1 MRYSAQVLGL
11 ILLVVVSS
19 HAGLAR
25 GQGYGSDLQN
35 VMGPA
40 SGGMAGVSTARP
52 QDVPSAIFG
61 NPATLAQFEGTQFTL
76 GGGWIEGYPTV
87 TNDGSLNQV
96 SPGTPFSA
104 TSRTQGGVASEIGVA
119 QDLRSIG
126 LPGTMGMGLAGLSNL
141 GDEYRGR
148 VPESSQFLN
157 DLNNESAAYMILGL
171 NMGAGFQLTDRL
183 SVGATMTLG
192 TGFEQLAFI
201 GPVTSSAMVNAYALR
216 GTVGVAYDLNDCNT
230 VGFYYESKMGFDFP
244 NAIRV
249 GTNYQDIKI
258 AQPTT
263 FGLGIANRSLMDG
276 NLLIAADV
284 YYKLWED
291 AALWQDVWLNQWALA
306 IGTQLTRGK
315 MKYRLGYSWNS
326 NPTNHEVGT
335 SFDGIPVSRDQ
346 LQFYQAAIIPAVNQ
360 NRITGGIGRQDFLF
374 PGMDLDLFAGGML
387 PASDNFGPHNSASL
401 AVYYIGMGMT
411 WHFDSCKP
419 HGDTEK

>member
-1 MRYSAQVLGL
+1 MRSFKYVLGVAIVL
-11 ILLVVVSS
+11 AISA
-19 HAGLAR
+19 HAGSAR

-40 SGGMAGVSTARP
+40 SGGMAGVSIARP

-61 NPATLAQFEGTQFTL
+61 NPATLAQFEGTQFTM
-76 GGGWIEGYPTV
+76 GGGWVEGYPTV
-87 TNDGSLNQV
+87 TNDGSLNQL

-126 LPGTMGMGLAGLSNL
+126 LAGTIGMGLAGLSNL

-148 VPESSQFLN
+148 VPESANFLLFNNLN
-157 DLNNESAAYMILGL
+157 DESAAYMILGL

-201 GPVTSSAMVNAYALR
+201 GPVSGSAMVNAYALR
-216 GTVGVAYDLNDCNT
+216 GTVGFDYELNDCNT
-230 VGFYYESKMGFDFP
+230 LGFYYQSKMGFDFP
-244 NAIRV
+244 NAVRV
-249 GTNYQDIKI
+249 GSNYQDIRI
-258 AQPTT
+258 DQPATL
-263 FGLGIANRSLMDG
+263 GLGLANRSLMDG

-291 AALWQDVWLNQWALA
+291 AALWQDVWVNQWAVA
-306 IGTQLTRGK
+306 VGAQLTCDK
-315 MKYRLGYSWNS
+315 WKYRLGYSWNS
-326 NPTNHEVGT
+326 NPTNHDVGT

-346 LQFYQAAIIPAVNQ
+346 LQFYQAAILPAVNQ

-374 PGMDLDLFAGGML
+374 PGLDLDLFAGGML

-401 AVYYIGMGMT
+401 AIYYIGLGMT
-411 WHFDSCKP
+411 WRFDAAKQ
-419 HGDTEK
+419 

>member
-1 MRYSAQVLGL
+1 MRYSTHILGL
-11 ILLVVVSS
+11 IIIVVVAA
-19 HAGLAR
+19 HAGLAH

-35 VMGPA
+35 IMGPA

-61 NPATLAQFEGTQFTL
+61 NPATLTQFEGTQFTL

-119 QDLRSIG
+119 QDLHAIG
-126 LPGTMGMGLAGLSNL
+126 VAGTMGMGLAGLSNL

-148 VPESSQFLN
+148 VPESSMFFN
-157 DLNNESAAYMILGL
+157 NLNNESASYLVLGL
-171 NMGAGFQLTDRL
+171 NVAAGFQLTDRL
-183 SVGATMTLG
+183 SVGAAATLG

-201 GPVTSSAMVNAYALR
+201 GPVTGSAMVNAYALR
-216 GTVGVAYDLNDCNT
+216 GTVGVNYDLDDCNT
-230 VGFYYESKMGFDFP
+230 LGFYYQSKMSFDFP

-249 GTNYQDIKI
+249 GTNYQDVRM

-263 FGLGIANRSLMDG
+263 LGLGIANRSLMDG
-276 NLLIAADV
+276 NLLIAADA
-284 YYKLWED
+284 YYKLWQD
-291 AALWQDVWLNQWALA
+291 AALWQDVWLNQWAFA
-306 IGTQLTRGK
+306 VGTQYTSGNT
-315 MKYRLGYSWNS
+315 KYRLGYSFNS

-335 SFDGIPVSRDQ
+335 SFDGIGGLTRDQ
-346 LQFYQAAIIPAVNQ
+346 IQFYQAAILPAVNQ
-360 NRITGGIGRQDFLF
+360 NRITGGIGRQDFLL

-411 WHFDSCKP
+411 WRFDACKP
-419 HGDTEK
+419 CASDK

>member
-1 MRYSAQVLGL
+1 MRYFAHVLGL
-11 ILLVVVSS
+11 AIVIAVVA
-19 HAGLAR
+19 HAGPAF

-35 VMGPA
+35 IMAPA
-40 SGGMAGVSTARP
+40 SGGMAGASIARP

-76 GGGWIEGYPTV
+76 GGGWVEGYPTV

-119 QDLRSIG
+119 QDLRPLG
-126 LPGTMGMGLAGLSNL
+126 LAGTMGMGLAGLSNL
-141 GDEYRGR
+141 GDEYRGS

-157 DLNNESAAYMILGL
+157 NLNNESAAYMILGL
-171 NMGAGFQLTDRL
+171 NMGAGFQVTDRL
-183 SVGATMTLG
+183 SVGAAMTLG

-216 GTVGVAYDLNDCNT
+216 GTLGVDYDLDDCNT
-230 VGFYYESKMGFDFP
+230 VGFYYQSKMSFDFP

-249 GTNYQDIKI
+249 GSNYQDLRI

-276 NLLIAADV
+276 NLLIAADA

-291 AALWQDVWLNQWALA
+291 AALWQDVWVNQWAFA
-306 IGTQLTRGK
+306 VGTQLTRDK
-315 MKYRLGYSWNS
+315 MKYRLGYSYNS
-326 NPTNHEVGT
+326 NPTNHDVGT
-335 SFDGIPVSRDQ
+335 SFAGIGGLTSDQ
-346 LQFYQAAIIPAVNQ
+346 IQFYQAAIIPAVNQ
-360 NRITGGIGRQDFLF
+360 NRITVGIGRQDFML
-374 PGMDLDLFAGGML
+374 PGLDLDLFAGGLL

-401 AVYYIGMGMT
+401 AVYYIGLGMT
-411 WHFDSCKP
+411 WRFDASKQ
-419 HGDTEK
+419 